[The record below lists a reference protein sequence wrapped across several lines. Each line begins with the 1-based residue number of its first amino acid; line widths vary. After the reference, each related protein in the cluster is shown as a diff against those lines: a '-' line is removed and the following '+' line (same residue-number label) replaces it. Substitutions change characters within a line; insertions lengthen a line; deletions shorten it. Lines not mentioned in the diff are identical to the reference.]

1 MKILLPVFF
10 VLAILVGCAA
20 CLQRLPAVEAE
31 KAEAAS
37 AEHLTIS
44 ANGKTSFIPM
54 EESHVSVIAVLRACG
69 ISPIRN
75 DDGTSVFS
83 LHEKAYVIDP
93 SAMTLC
99 ELGDTINYITPP
111 PGEEDCVYYHT
122 EDDVF
127 VDATTMQGILF
138 LLDVD
143 ATVKESR

>member
-1 MKILLPVFF
+1 MKKLLSIFF
-10 VLAILVGCAA
+10 VLATLVGCAA
-20 CLQRLPAVEAE
+20 CSQQLPAVEAE
-31 KAEAAS
+31 KAESAS
-37 AEHLTIS
+37 AEYLTIL
-44 ANGKTSFIPM
+44 ANGKTSVIPM
-54 EESHVSVIAVLRACG
+54 EESHVSVAGVLRACG
-69 ISPIRN
+69 ISPSRN

-83 LHEKAYVIDP
+83 LHEKDYVIEP

-127 VDATTMQGILF
+127 VDATTMQSILF